1 MGLAKAFDPECSPML
16 GSSLESLFQ
25 KGEYNLRKLLIV
37 ATAAALVAST
47 LAAVPASAAGVS
59 SKYARYGLA
68 CDSLKQVAVSRG
80 ADRSNLVCK
89 VETAGSYKGKKIW
102 AYPTFPSVKNM
113 DVYMAGGAGGGY
125 DTFGREL
132 MRSMKAE
139 GTLKTQATFRNLS
152 GAGGTK
158 GLSAFLYNE
167 YRKPG
172 KAMVTGF
179 AMIGGV
185 ASTKVNFKTSST
197 VPVARMMGE
206 WEVVVVP
213 SDSPYLTLADLVKD
227 IKAKKATLPI
237 AGGNLG
243 GIDHYTAVLMY
254 EAMGLGIKD
263 LNYVVYSGGAEVT
276 AALLNGSSKA
286 GISGYGEF
294 QGQVEAG
301 TLRVLGIS
309 SNSKVPGI
317 AAATLKSQGVNVVVG
332 NWRGLML
339 PKGTSVANRNLV
351 IRALDVTRNGV
362 TWKKVMKDNI
372 WANNW
377 LAGDAYDTWLKR
389 QETSIA
395 NIYKELGL

>member
-1 MGLAKAFDPECSPML
+1 MKKIAVL
-16 GSSLESLFQ
+16 
-25 KGEYNLRKLLIV
+25 
-37 ATAAALVAST
+37 ATALALVAT
-47 LAAVPASAAGVS
+47 TITAAPASAAGVP
-59 SKYARYGLA
+59 SKNARYGLT
-68 CDSLKQVAVSRG
+68 CETTGQVAVRRG
-80 ADRSNLVCK
+80 ADGSNLVCK

-102 AYPTFPSVKNM
+102 AYPTFPVVQNM
-113 DVYMAGGAGGGY
+113 DVYMAGSAGGGY
-125 DTFGREL
+125 DLFGREL

-139 GTLKTQATFRNLS
+139 GTLKNEPSFRNIS

-179 AMIGGV
+179 AMVGGV
-185 ASTKVNFKTSST
+185 ASTKVKFKTSDT
-197 VPVARMMGE
+197 VPAARMMGE

-213 SDSPYLTLADLVKD
+213 ADSPYKTLADLVAD
-227 IKAKKATLPI
+227 IKAKKTALPI

-254 EAMGLGIKD
+254 EAMGLTIKD

-294 QGQVEAG
+294 QSQVEAG
-301 TLRVLGIS
+301 TLRILGIS
-309 SNSKVPGI
+309 SNSKVPGVD
-317 AAATLKSQGVNVVVG
+317 AQTLKSQGVNVVVG
-332 NWRGLML
+332 NWRGLQL
-339 PKGTSVANRNLV
+339 PKGTSTSARNLV
-351 IRALDVTRNGV
+351 IRALDVTRNGK
-362 TWKKVMKDNI
+362 TWKKVMKDNV

-377 LAGDAYDTWLKR
+377 LAGNAYNTWLKR
-389 QETSIA
+389 QETQIKG
-395 NIYKELGL
+395 IYEELGL

>member
-1 MGLAKAFDPECSPML
+1 MKKIAV
-16 GSSLESLFQ
+16 
-25 KGEYNLRKLLIV
+25 I
-37 ATAAALVAST
+37 ATALALVATS
-47 LAAVPASAAGVS
+47 LSVAPASAAGVTA
-59 SKYARYGLA
+59 KNARYGLA
-68 CDSLKQVAVSRG
+68 CDTLNQVAPMRG

-89 VETAGSYKGKKIW
+89 VETAGTSKGKRIW
-102 AYPTFPSVKNM
+102 AYPTFPVVANM

-125 DTFGREL
+125 DLFGREL

-139 GTLKTQATFRNLS
+139 GTLRNNASYRNIS

-172 KAMVTGF
+172 KSMVTGF

-185 ASTKVNFKTSST
+185 VSTKVKFNTSDT
-197 VPVARMMGE
+197 VSAARMMGE
-206 WEVVVVP
+206 WNVVVVP
-213 SDSPYLTLADLVKD
+213 ADSPYKTLADLTAD
-227 IKAKKATLPI
+227 IKAKKTALPI

-243 GIDHYTAVLMY
+243 GVDHYTAVLMY
-254 EAMGLGIKD
+254 EALGLTIKD

-301 TLRVLGIS
+301 TLRLLGVS
-309 SNSKVPGI
+309 SASARVPGI
-317 AAATLKSQGVNVVVG
+317 NTTSLKSQGVNVVVG
-332 NWRGLML
+332 NWRGLQL
-339 PKGTSVANRNLV
+339 PKGTSTSARNLV
-351 IRALDVTRNGV
+351 IRALDVTRNGA
-362 TWKKVMKDNI
+362 TWKKVMKDNL

-377 LAGDAYDTWLKR
+377 LAGDAYNTWLKR
-389 QETSIA
+389 QETAITS
-395 NIYKELGL
+395 IYKELGL

>member
-68 CDSLKQVAVSRG
+68 CDSLKQVAASKG

-113 DVYMAGGAGGGY
+113 DLYMAGGAGGGY
-125 DTFGREL
+125 DSFGREL

-152 GAGGTK
+152 GAGGTT
-158 GLSAFLYNE
+158 GLSAFLVNE
-167 YRKPG
+167 KGKSG
-172 KAMVTGF
+172 KALVTGF

-185 ASTKVNFKTSST
+185 ASTKVAFDTSDA
-197 VPVARMMGE
+197 VPTARMMGE
-206 WEVVVVP
+206 WEVIVVP
-213 SDSPYLTLADLVKD
+213 SDSPYKTMADLVKD
-227 IKAKKATLPI
+227 IKSKKATLPI

-243 GIDHYTAVLMY
+243 GIDHYATVLIY
-254 EAMGLGIKD
+254 EALGLTIKD

-294 QGQVEAG
+294 KAQIDAG
-301 TLRVLGIS
+301 TLRMLGIS
-309 SNSKVPGI
+309 SGDKVPGI
-317 AAATLKSQGVNVVVG
+317 KVATLKSQGVNVVVG

-339 PKGTSVANRNLV
+339 PKGTSDANRNLV

-362 TWKKVMKDNI
+362 TWKKVMKDQI

-377 LAGDAYDTWLKR
+377 LAGNAYKTWIMK
-389 QETSIA
+389 QERDISSI
-395 NIYKELGL
+395 YRELGL